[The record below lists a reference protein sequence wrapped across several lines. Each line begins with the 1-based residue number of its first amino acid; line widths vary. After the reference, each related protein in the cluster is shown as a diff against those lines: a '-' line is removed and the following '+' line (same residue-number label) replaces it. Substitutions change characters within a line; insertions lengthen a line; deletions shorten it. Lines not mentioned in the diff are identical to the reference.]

1 MTVKISQNSFVQLLE
16 KSGLIDQQTL
26 SALVDQFQ
34 RNEAGDP
41 DEGELLAQF
50 LIRKGE
56 LTTWQARKLLQGK
69 HRGFQL
75 GKYRLLSLLGR
86 GGMSSVYLAE
96 HKVMRRRCAIKV
108 LPSKQVNNR
117 AALDRFHQEAQA
129 VASLDDP
136 NIVRAY
142 DVDLVEEGGNQIHFL
157 VMEYVEGR
165 SLQEIVDQD
174 GPLSIPDAVNFICQA
189 ARGLDHAHRAGMVH
203 RDIKPSNLLLD
214 RTGTIKVLDMGL
226 ARFFEQTDQQSLTL
240 EHDQRVLGTADYLS
254 PEQAVDSHG
263 VDTRSDIY
271 SLGGTLYFLLTGHPP
286 FPEGT
291 LAQRLLAHQTRQPR
305 PVNEERPDVP
315 PSLVAIIERM
325 MSKSRDQR
333 QPTVGQVRDELEQ
346 WLAQQDT
353 TFLQTNQPPSALR
366 KGMAQPDAAPTSD
379 GWSCPPIESFT
390 PTPQT
395 GVPHDS
401 NVVEDPDLGR
411 FLTSLSNPSEESE
424 REAQDSDRINSART
438 VVSIAPPNEPP
449 RPVPPRPAGSGHVH
463 LDTDSVVRRSGDSA
477 SVSGSRIR
485 GRRRNVPGL
494 LLGGAAGVCALLIGA
509 YFLLFSDEATPPGA
523 PTAAVPD
530 ASATPVPES
539 PTATESVPPPPQ
551 IEPGSDITVGR
562 EGHFA
567 TIGQAIAYV
576 QDSFQPLSAGDQRTI
591 RVAGGA
597 TYAEAIV
604 IDNSQF
610 GAFPQGV
617 RIVCEDA
624 QPAVLAPPG
633 TDPIVHLI
641 NVERFVLQGFELA
654 GADRPVAM
662 RVQGPYLVGSAIEQ
676 LTIHGVQSVGIEV
689 VGVSGV
695 SNRPVT
701 FRDIAVSRSSA
712 QASGISLRSG
722 DVATRELLF
731 HRCRLEGDLA
741 QGVRVEGDV
750 SNVQIRECR
759 FDKVTTPIL
768 FADAGQALENVAISN
783 NTFRRF
789 DSGIRFAGLPQIGG
803 EGVSFEKNLF
813 AGVGGPEVVVA
824 GAGEVPLAALSSGA
838 AVRFNW
844 TEQAAGSTGV
854 DIFADNGRRGVDAID
869 FANSDSADAE
879 QFLKPRDVQ
888 LRTAAASAPNPKF
901 IGAVPP
907 GN

>member
-1 MTVKISQNSFVQLLE
+1 MTVKISQNSFLQLLE
-16 KSGLIDQQTL
+16 KSGLIDPQTL
-26 SALVDQFQ
+26 KVLVEEFE
-34 RNEAGDP
+34 RTEAGDP

-69 HRGFQL
+69 HRGFHL

-108 LPSKQVNNR
+108 LPSKQVNNK

-174 GPLSIPDAVNFICQA
+174 GPLSIPDAVNYICQA
-189 ARGLDHAHRAGMVH
+189 ARGLEHAHRAGMVH

-226 ARFFEQTDQQSLTL
+226 ARFFEQADQQSLTL

-305 PVNEERPDVP
+305 PIREERPDVP
-315 PSLVAIIERM
+315 PSLVKIIERM
-325 MSKSRDQR
+325 MAKSRDQR
-333 QPTVGQVRDELEQ
+333 QASVGQVRDELQQ
-346 WLAQQDT
+346 WVAQQDT

-366 KGMAQPDAAPTSD
+366 KGIPRETPDPTSD
-379 GWSCPPIESFT
+379 GWNAAPLESFT
-390 PTPQT
+390 PPPLT
-395 GVPHDS
+395 GQPHDS
-401 NVVEDPDLGR
+401 NVVDDPDLGR
-411 FLTSLSNPSEESE
+411 FLTSLSNPSDESE

-438 VVSIAPPNEPP
+438 VVSIAPPGQPPPPTPP
-449 RPVPPRPAGSGHVH
+449 RLAGSDHLHFDTESAVH
-463 LDTDSVVRRSGDSA
+463 RSGDSA
-477 SVSGSRIR
+477 SVSSSRIN
-485 GRRRNVPGL
+485 RRRTNVPGM

-509 YFLLFSDEATPPGA
+509 YFLLFSGDGPPTAA
-523 PTAAVPD
+523 PTAAVPGTPTKPESEGPL
-530 ASATPVPES
+530 SAEAVEPVP
-539 PTATESVPPPPQ
+539 Q
-551 IEPGSDITVGR
+551 INPGSDITVGPD
-562 EGHFA
+562 GYFA

-576 QDSFQPLSAGDQRTI
+576 KGSFQPFSASDERTI
-591 RVAGGA
+591 RVAGGE

-604 IDNSQF
+604 IDNSPY

-617 RIVCEDA
+617 RIICEDA
-624 QPAVLAPPG
+624 QPAVLEPPG
-633 TDPIVHLI
+633 SDPIVNL
-641 NVERFVLQGFELA
+641 NSVERFLLQGFELA
-654 GADRPVAM
+654 GGGRPVAM
-662 RVQGPYLVGSAIEQ
+662 RVEGYATGTTFAQLTIRDVQSSAIEAVEV
-676 LTIHGVQSVGIEV
+676 GSVSV
-689 VGVSGV
+689 
-695 SNRPVT
+695 PVT
-701 FRDIAVSRSSA
+701 FRDIVIHRSA
-712 QASGISLRSG
+712 PEASGIALQLGARG
-722 DVATRELLF
+722 LLF
-731 HRCRLEGDLA
+731 HRCRIAGDLA
-741 QGVRVEGDV
+741 TGVRLEGEAA
-750 SNVQIRECR
+750 SVQIRECR
-759 FDKVTTPIL
+759 FDNVRTPIL
-768 FADAGQALENVAISN
+768 FADAGQDLENISITN

-789 DSGIRFAGLPQIGG
+789 ESAIRFAGLPLIGDR
-803 EGVSFEKNLF
+803 GVSFEKNLF
-813 AGVGGPEVVVA
+813 AGPRGPEVVVE
-824 GAGEVPLAALSSGA
+824 GAADAPLEALSPKA
-838 AVRFNW
+838 NVRFNW
-844 TEQAAGSTGV
+844 SERAADSDGGV
-854 DIFADNGRRGVDAID
+854 DIFADNGRRGAEAIA
-869 FANSDSADAE
+869 FADADASDAG
-879 QFLKPRDVQ
+879 QFLKPRDAQ
-888 LRTAAASAPNPKF
+888 LRTSARAAPNPKF

-907 GN
+907 GE